1 MTDTN
6 TNPKNTMHKNKQ
18 RKQDN
23 APKHRECE
31 WCGKRVGLVAKT
43 NYPHGKKSRGVTHY
57 RSRVHICRGRAE

>member
-6 TNPKNTMHKNKQ
+6 TNPKNTMHNNKRRKNTG
-18 RKQDN
+18 
-23 APKHRECE
+23 PTHRNCE
-31 WCGKRVGLVAKT
+31 RCGNRIGLTSKT